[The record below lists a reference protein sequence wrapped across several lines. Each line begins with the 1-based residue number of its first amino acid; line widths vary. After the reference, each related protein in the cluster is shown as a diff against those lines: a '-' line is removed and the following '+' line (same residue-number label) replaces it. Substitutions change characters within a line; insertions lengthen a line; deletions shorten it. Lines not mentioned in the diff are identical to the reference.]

1 MHRFSV
7 KNQKSSVVFELQW
20 TDLCLWQHEYMNERS
35 RPLSE
40 IAMRLVS
47 VGTSESDIERLVSV
61 HRFICRDRLTNLGAE
76 VVLARLRMRTWE
88 ITRPLE

>member
-1 MHRFSV
+1 MSL
-7 KNQKSSVVFELQW
+7 NQS
-20 TDLCLWQHEYMNERS
+20 TDLLLWQHAYVNERL

-47 VGTSESDIERLVSV
+47 VGTSESDIERLVSA
-61 HRFICRDRLTNLGAE
+61 HRFMCRDRLTNLGAD
-76 VVLARLRMRTWE
+76 VVLARLRMRAWE